1 MTKWGLE
8 FDSPLSTRETVAL
21 INVPWEVHH
30 GHDWVMHEPPQATR
44 NLDELHRISN
54 NPGQH
59 LSHFFFFF
67 QVYNY
72 TKSNSSTFDFSF
84 PVSAQLFPL
93 QKFLPHTCAP

>member
-67 QVYNY
+67 
-72 TKSNSSTFDFSF
+72 SGI
-84 PVSAQLFPL
+84 
-93 QKFLPHTCAP
+93 